1 MSQRIQ
7 NADDWFLDLEEHVH
21 SMLDRYKDDPS
32 TSKPKRR
39 VKIAILD
46 TGVARDLKKGP
57 ASMRSPRVKLGKQ
70 LDTSLPWGEDVDGHG
85 THAAGLIHKVCP
97 NADIFIYR
105 VLESHQS
112 LTDEKPLSRE
122 YVAQALADAVDKKK
136 VDIVSMSL
144 GWKED
149 SSEKLRDVIDHAK
162 RNKVLLFA
170 ASSND
175 GVRGG
180 MAYPARADE
189 VIAIDAADGY
199 GRPSRFN
206 PLHDDKK
213 TRFAVLGEAVKSEYP
228 KDLDKSG
235 SKRMSGTS
243 CATPIAAG
251 IAGLILEF
259 ARQRPMWCDPS
270 IEAHLKTVGG
280 MRQVFMKMSKRVD
293 GFRCLDPTLLF
304 RCRKNFE
311 DGGEWSED
319 QSPRKIAAY
328 KIQEALQEIFSSDL
342 GEEMNTA
349 IKIEQAKRVIE
360 QAQRDAMGG
369 S

>member
-7 NADDWFLDLEEHVH
+7 DADDWFLDLEEHVH
-21 SMLDRYKDDPS
+21 SMLDRYKDDPF

-122 YVAQALADAVDKKK
+122 YVAEALADAVDKKK

-149 SSEKLRDVIDHAK
+149 SNEKLRDVIDHAK

-175 GVRGG
+175 GARSGV
-180 MAYPARADE
+180 AYPARADE

-199 GRPSRFN
+199 RKPSRFN
-206 PLHDDKK
+206 PLLDGRKL
-213 TRFAVLGEAVKSEYP
+213 RFAVLGEAVESVYP
-228 KDLDKSG
+228 KDLDESG
-235 SKRMSGTS
+235 FKRMSGTS

-280 MRQVFMKMSKRVD
+280 MRQVFMKMSILVN
-293 GFRCLDPTLLF
+293 GFHCLDPTILF
-304 RCRKNFE
+304 KCRKNFE

-319 QSPRKIAAY
+319 QSPRKIAGY
-328 KIQEALQEIFSSDL
+328 KILEALQEIFTSDL
-342 GEEMNTA
+342 GEEMITA

-360 QAQRDAMGG
+360 QAKRDAMGG
-369 S
+369 N